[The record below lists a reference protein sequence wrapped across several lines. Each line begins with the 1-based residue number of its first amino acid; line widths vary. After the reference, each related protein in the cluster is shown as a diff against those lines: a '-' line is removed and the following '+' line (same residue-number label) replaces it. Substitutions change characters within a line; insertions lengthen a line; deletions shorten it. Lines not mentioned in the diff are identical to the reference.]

1 MDIKGLLAS
10 NIFLLCLIGQKP
22 IPAMKVACAAC
33 NVCYSPSYWRTLE
46 PIRYQTVAA
55 FGAAHPAR
63 QTGKCQRVGRSQTVS
78 LGMSARLCMTS
89 ILAVQ
94 RHSGLPV
101 NAREVQ

>member
-1 MDIKGLLAS
+1 MDNKGLPGS
-10 NIFLLCLIGQKP
+10 NIFLLCLTGQKP
-22 IPAMKVACAAC
+22 ISAVKVACAAC
-33 NVCYSPSYWRTLE
+33 NVCYSPSFWRTLQ

-63 QTGKCQRVGRSQTVS
+63 PTGKRQRMGRSQTVS
-78 LGMSARLCMTS
+78 LGMSVRLCMTG

-101 NAREVQ
+101 SAREVQ